1 MRTEQIADFFAI
13 QNGNELE
20 RMKNVRWSFYR
31 YWLDIYREDF
41 YSRVDHVQQ
50 DYKVIK
56 DYHLLSMP
64 TMIWNYKP
72 FKNKLQLIESRG

>member
-20 RMKNVRWSFYR
+20 RVKNIRWSFYR

-41 YSRVDHVQQ
+41 YSRVDRVQQ
-50 DYKVIK
+50 DYKVI
-56 DYHLLSMP
+56 
-64 TMIWNYKP
+64 
-72 FKNKLQLIESRG
+72 

>member
-41 YSRVDHVQQ
+41 YSRVDHIQQ
-50 DYKVIK
+50 DYKVTK
-56 DYHLLSMP
+56 YYHLL
-64 TMIWNYKP
+64 
-72 FKNKLQLIESRG
+72 